1 MTILFTDIVGSTSMT
16 ERLGDQM
23 AQELIR
29 THNDIVPRNVGSSGG
44 FEVKSMGDGF
54 MIVFP
59 AALQGV
65 TCAAAI
71 QDELA
76 THNSDSGAVAEPIAE
91 PIKVRTG
98 LHMGEAIAEEDDFFG
113 KSVILASRIAESAI
127 GDQILVSSEIVNAL
141 QSETAFTFAS
151 AGLARLSGLSDEYE
165 LFEVGPS
172 SGLSTTQ
179 GPGTKLAD

>member
-1 MTILFTDIVGSTSMT
+1 
-16 ERLGDQM
+16 
-23 AQELIR
+23 
-29 THNDIVPRNVGSSGG
+29 
-44 FEVKSMGDGF
+44 
-54 MIVFP
+54 
-59 AALQGV
+59 
-65 TCAAAI
+65 
-71 QDELA
+71 
-76 THNSDSGAVAEPIAE
+76 
-91 PIKVRTG
+91 
-98 LHMGEAIAEEDDFFG
+98 MGEAIAEEDDFFG